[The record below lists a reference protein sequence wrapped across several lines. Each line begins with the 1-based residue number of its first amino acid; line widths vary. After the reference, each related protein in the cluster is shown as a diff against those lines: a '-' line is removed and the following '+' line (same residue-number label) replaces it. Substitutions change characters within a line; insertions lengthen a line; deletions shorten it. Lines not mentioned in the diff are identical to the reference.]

1 MDLMVRCLLGLV
13 LLRYARQEA
22 SMRRLIDCAALC
34 VAAIVLALAL
44 TVFIGYAGAY
54 EGDVGHVRLTTSLGG
69 SHEAL

>member
-1 MDLMVRCLLGLV
+1 MDMAVRCFLAVV

-44 TVFIGYAGAY
+44 TAFIGYAGAH
-54 EGDVGHVRLTTSLGG
+54 EGDFGNAITSLGG